1 MAKQVKH
8 NDTRPNLHK
17 LQRITFSLKQ
27 MISLTPKNMSTIFQN
42 QAVLKSKKLCKNK
55 KLTVIILLKKFG
67 NRKK

>member
-1 MAKQVKH
+1 
-8 NDTRPNLHK
+8 
-17 LQRITFSLKQ
+17 
-27 MISLTPKNMSTIFQN
+27 MSTIFQN